1 MNSGTEGSS
10 VGYGVCCQRSHSD
23 FAITGCAVQ
32 CLGLLTSKK
41 KCDAGICLLNL
52 RIMGE
57 EACDVAWGLK
67 EK

>member
-1 MNSGTEGSS
+1 MWATGFAVSAHILTLPSLAVQSSALGSS
-10 VGYGVCCQRSHSD
+10 PV
-23 FAITGCAVQ
+23 
-32 CLGLLTSKK
+32 KK